1 MDLQPTSDRRQ
12 PLSPAAPLLCDNRI
26 VTRPESPENEPS
38 SQPTPQLTQSQVKRL
53 KQPMI
58 AMLFTVLLTA
68 GAVAA
73 FMAMNPEPDTTYQRD
88 EDVAEAARGA
98 ADVAGYAPIAP
109 GLAEGW
115 TANYA
120 RWEVRP
126 EQGVPVWEAGY
137 VTPSDAFVGFA
148 QTDEAN
154 PTWLTAET
162 DGAPISGTVEVDDV
176 EFESREGEDRQYYVL
191 EAEQNP
197 VDETTVVVSGD
208 ATEEEFAF
216 ALEEILAALGQSP
229 ADGSPAEGSESD
241 PGEGTES
248 TTESNAGGNE
258 AGPGAALSAEPR
270 S

>member
-1 MDLQPTSDRRQ
+1 M
-12 PLSPAAPLLCDNRI
+12 
-26 VTRPESPENEPS
+26 TRPESPENEPS
-38 SQPTPQLTQSQVKRL
+38 AQPPQQDSQQPTPQLTQSQVKRL

-73 FMAMNPEPDTTYQRD
+73 FMAMNPEPDTTYERD

-98 ADVAGYAPIAP
+98 AEVAGYAPIAP
-109 GLAEGW
+109 DLTEEW

-137 VTPSDAFVGFA
+137 VTPSDTFIGFA

-162 DGAPISGTVEVDDV
+162 DGAPSSGAVEVDDV
-176 EFESREGEDRQYYVL
+176 EFEARETEDRQYYIL
-191 EAEQNP
+191 DAEQNP
-197 VDETTVVVSGD
+197 VDDTTVVVSGD
-208 ATEEEFAF
+208 ASEEDFTF
-216 ALEEILAALGQSP
+216 ALEEVLDALGEDP
-229 ADGSPAEGSESD
+229 RDGSAA
-241 PGEGTES
+241 EGTEDS
-248 TTESNAGGNE
+248 AGDGTS
-258 AGPGAALSAEPR
+258 AGQQPSADTR
-270 S
+270 V

>member
-1 MDLQPTSDRRQ
+1 M
-12 PLSPAAPLLCDNRI
+12 
-26 VTRPESPENEPS
+26 VTRPESPENEPPAETTP
-38 SQPTPQLTQSQVKRL
+38 QPTPQLTQSQVKRL

-73 FMAMNPEPDTTYQRD
+73 FMAMNPEPDTTYERD

-98 ADVAGYAPIAP
+98 ADAAGYAPISP
-109 GLAEGW
+109 DLTEEW

-137 VTPSDAFVGFA
+137 VTPSDAFIGFA

-162 DGAPISGTVEVDDV
+162 DGAPSTGTVEVDDV
-176 EFESREGEDRQYYVL
+176 EFETREADDRQHYIL
-191 EAEQNP
+191 DAEQNP
-197 VDETTVVVSGD
+197 VDDTTVVVSGD
-208 ATEEEFAF
+208 ASEEEFTF
-216 ALEEILAALGQSP
+216 ALEEIVDALGEDPRDGAP
-229 ADGSPAEGSESD
+229 ADDADGAEDPTGDGGPAGQA
-241 PGEGTES
+241 P
-248 TTESNAGGNE
+248 
-258 AGPGAALSAEPR
+258 SAEPGI
-270 S
+270 